1 MDVAD
6 INARMHSALMLISLL
21 STLIQN
27 HFLKDYITDK
37 IDWKQCSSNPQVKGS
52 DVAAELLKE

>member
-1 MDVAD
+1 
-6 INARMHSALMLISLL
+6 MLISLL